1 MPELSDLNRFAI
13 IITGSDYAAEAREVK
28 IMINAINLIDN
39 IKIFMFI
46 KTNIDS
52 TLGFAPNFVLLI
64 FVNRC
69 YSIIY

>member
-46 KTNIDS
+46 KCLLKQIS
-52 TLGFAPNFVLLI
+52 TLLLVSLLI
-64 FVNRC
+64 LFF
-69 YSIIY
+69 